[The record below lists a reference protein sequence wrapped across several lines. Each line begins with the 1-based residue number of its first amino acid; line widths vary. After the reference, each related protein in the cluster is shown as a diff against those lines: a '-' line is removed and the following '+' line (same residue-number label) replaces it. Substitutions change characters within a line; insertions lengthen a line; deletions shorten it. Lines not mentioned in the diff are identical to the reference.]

1 MLLWAVQS
9 SLPILFM
16 SICRQSTKLSR
27 PGKCIYNINN
37 RKADDYHKRARPLPA
52 RGWGGAGPRR
62 FVGMRWKCISQSFH
76 TLHCFTPTALLFI
89 FNYLYDIF
97 FLILRFKYLSDS
109 FHRRRQS
116 TASAVFYLFSLWLF
130 CIFNEFKLITFLMWP

>member
-1 MLLWAVQS
+1 MLLWAVQR

-16 SICRQSTKLSR
+16 SICRQSTKRSR

-52 RGWGGAGPRR
+52 RTRGQACVALWECAEN
-62 FVGMRWKCISQSFH
+62 VFH
-76 TLHCFTPTALLFI
+76 SHFTLYTVLPPLHC
-89 FNYLYDIF
+89 YLYLIIYMIF
-97 FLILRFKYLSDS
+97 FLILRFKYLSVS
-109 FHRRRQS
+109 FHRQS

-130 CIFNEFKLITFLMWP
+130 CIFNEFKLITFLM